1 MVIFCPYDQ
10 LSAKLTS
17 QKRSSVE
24 LLQKL
29 TLAYSLLGIK
39 L

>member
-1 MVIFCPYDQ
+1 MVIFCPFGQ

-24 LLQKL
+24 LLQTL
-29 TLAYSLLGIK
+29 TRVTPF
-39 L
+39 